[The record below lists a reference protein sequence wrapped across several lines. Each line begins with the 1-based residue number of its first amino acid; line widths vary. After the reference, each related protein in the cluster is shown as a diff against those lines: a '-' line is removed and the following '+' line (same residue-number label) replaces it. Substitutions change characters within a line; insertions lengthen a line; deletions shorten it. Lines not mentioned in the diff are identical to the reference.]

1 MKYNQP
7 FDQPNN
13 PNAPYVDGN
22 RAAGIQ
28 GSIVPAASVE
38 FDQREV
44 VEVIN
49 TANTRAYS
57 DFSNTACA
65 PPANTD
71 LTQLRKAIEGFIKA
85 GGGGG
90 GGGTPNWF
98 IDTAVTYKVHGTGA
112 DFPDLITAME
122 YLSKYIITQN
132 GSVILQLAG
141 STSGVATQFV
151 YPSSVV
157 FSHPNNDKISVVGAP
172 MLATLPSTDANY
184 ATTGNS
190 ATARA
195 NDLTTNL
202 ATLRSRFATEL
213 RFPGANITQALGGA
227 IVIRGKALA
236 KFDGILLT
244 SDGAGTQLGG
254 IYCTAV
260 GFIGGSAG
268 LAIAGFSGIG
278 FGIDTS
284 GGIGLVNSTQTL
296 VICGCWAGLSC
307 LDGSSFTSSAN
318 VLCLGNTYS
327 GFNANPGGAF
337 QLDANVYANGNGQYG
352 VLGTFGNLMVV
363 STGTNNHFYKNGS
376 YGVWCQQ
383 SFIEAVGDYG
393 AGANANGTG
402 SVSAT
407 AGSNVYISGS
417 INVGTCS
424 PAVNTV
430 GNGNSWISN

>member
-13 PNAPYVDGN
+13 PNASYVDGN

-49 TANTRAYS
+49 TANVRAYS

-65 PPANTD
+65 APANTD

-85 GGGGG
+85 GGSGG

-98 IDTAVTYKVHGTGA
+98 IDSAVTYHVHGTGA

-132 GSVILQLAG
+132 GSVTLQLAG

-157 FSHPNNDKISVVGAP
+157 FSHPNNDKISVFGAP
-172 MLATLPSTDANY
+172 MLATLPTTDANY

-190 ATARA
+190 AVARA

-213 RFPGANITQALGGA
+213 RFPGANITGGA
-227 IVIRGKALA
+227 AIQMRGKALRQL
-236 KFDGILLT
+236 DGILFT
-244 SDGAGTQLGG
+244 SDSAGAQLGC
-254 IYCTAV
+254 IYCTAI
-260 GFIGGSAG
+260 GNLGGSNG
-268 LAIAGFSGIG
+268 LGIAGFSGTG
-278 FGIDTS
+278 FAIDAS
-284 GGIGLVNSTQTL
+284 GGIMANAAI
-296 VICGCWAGLSC
+296 VICGCGLSGHAC
-307 LDGSSFTSSAN
+307 YDGGSFTTSAN
-318 VLCLGNTYS
+318 LLCLGNGYA
-327 GFNANPGGAF
+327 GVNANPGGAY
-337 QLDANVYANGNGQYG
+337 QLDANVYANGNANFGL
-352 VLGTFGNLMVV
+352 LGTFGDLMIVT
-363 STGTNNHFYKNGS
+363 TGANNHFYKNGLW
-376 YGVWCQQ
+376 GVWCQQ
-383 SFIEAVGDYG
+383 SMIEAVGDYG
-393 AGANANGTG
+393 AGANANGSG
-402 SVSAT
+402 SIFAT
-407 AGSNVYISGS
+407 AGSNVYATGS

-424 PAVNTV
+424 PVINTA
-430 GNGNSWISN
+430 GNGNSFIMD

>member
-85 GGGGG
+85 GGGGS

-132 GSVILQLAG
+132 GSVTLQLAG

-151 YPSSVV
+151 YPQSVI
-157 FSHPNNDKISVVGAP
+157 FAHPNNDKISVVGAP
-172 MLATLPSTDANY
+172 MLATLPTTDANY
-184 ATTGNS
+184 ACTGNS

-213 RFPGANITQALGGA
+213 RFPGANCSAGNA
-227 IVIRGKALA
+227 IVIKGKLLRQ
-236 KFDGILLT
+236 FDGILLT
-244 SDGAGTQLGG
+244 SDGATNYAGG
-254 IYCTAV
+254 IYILGV
-260 GFIGGSAG
+260 GSMNGTSNLG
-268 LAIAGFSGIG
+268 LAVCG
-278 FGIDTS
+278 FGGTGVAVDAS
-284 GGIGLVNSTQTL
+284 GGWLTASTL
-296 VICGCWAGLSC
+296 VICGCWSGLST
-307 LDGSSFTSSAN
+307 LDGGAFSAGAN
-318 VLCLGNTYS
+318 VLCLGNAYAGITS
-327 GFNANPGGAF
+327 NPGGSY
-337 QLDANVYANGNGQYG
+337 QLDGNVYANGNGNFGLLG
-352 VLGTFGNLMVV
+352 VFGGLYVV
-363 STGTNNHFYKNGS
+363 ATGSNNHFYKNGW
-376 YGVWCQQ
+376 GVWCQQ
-383 SFIEAVGDYG
+383 AFIEAVGDYG
-393 AGANANGTG
+393 AGANANVQG
-402 SVSAT
+402 SVFAT
-407 AGSNVYISGS
+407 AGSNVYITGS

-430 GNGNSWISN
+430 GNGDSYIMN